1 LTQFVDFDR
10 EAGRIQGIGGRPGRD
25 GDSARG
31 GAGVGEKTVGLS
43 VKIVSFKTPS
53 KGRTWRVKDREDN
66 VRGRR
71 GDGPRIAGN
80 GQEVEA
86 CDECPEEW
94 SPSIKVVGLTTPNQ
108 GRAKEDR

>member
-1 LTQFVDFDR
+1 
-10 EAGRIQGIGGRPGRD
+10 
-25 GDSARG
+25 
-31 GAGVGEKTVGLS
+31 VGEKTVGLS
-43 VKIVSFKTPS
+43 VKIVSFKTP
-53 KGRTWRVKDREDN
+53 RTWRVKDRGDN

-80 GQEVEA
+80 GQEMEA

-94 SPSIKVVGLTTPNQ
+94 APSIKVVRLTAPSQ